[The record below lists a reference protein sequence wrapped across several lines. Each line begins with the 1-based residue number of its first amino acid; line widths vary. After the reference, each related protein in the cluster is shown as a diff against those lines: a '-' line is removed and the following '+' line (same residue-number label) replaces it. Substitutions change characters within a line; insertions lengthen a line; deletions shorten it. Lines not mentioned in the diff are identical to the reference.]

1 MKGITKHHKTTQ
13 IRHDMKGTTKH
24 NNTTQTRHDM
34 KGTTKHNKTTQ
45 TRHDMKGTTKH
56 HKTTQI
62 RHDMKGTT
70 KHNKTTQIR
79 QVMKGTTK
87 HHKTTQIKHD
97 KQLGI
102 LAISIWFTVD
112 YCFANMSYNGFLYYL
127 IFRCRLRSSTVFNRT
142 NIIHMTTSMSRRLN
156 MLSIMLKIRASFI
169 ATLFVQLCGR
179 AGILLTGRFGPM
191 NLVYPLHILLKCP
204 CQAQK
209 VIGHVYVCIDFASF
223 YDFN

>member
-1 MKGITKHHKTTQ
+1 M
-13 IRHDMKGTTKH
+13 
-24 NNTTQTRHDM
+24 
-34 KGTTKHNKTTQ
+34 
-45 TRHDMKGTTKH
+45 
-56 HKTTQI
+56 
-62 RHDMKGTT
+62 
-70 KHNKTTQIR
+70 
-79 QVMKGTTK
+79 
-87 HHKTTQIKHD
+87 
-97 KQLGI
+97 GI

-112 YCFANMSYNGFLYYL
+112 CCFANMFYNGFLYYL

-156 MLSIMLKIRASFI
+156 MLSIMLNIRASFI

-179 AGILLTGRFGPM
+179 AGILPTRVKYLHHFTGRFGPM